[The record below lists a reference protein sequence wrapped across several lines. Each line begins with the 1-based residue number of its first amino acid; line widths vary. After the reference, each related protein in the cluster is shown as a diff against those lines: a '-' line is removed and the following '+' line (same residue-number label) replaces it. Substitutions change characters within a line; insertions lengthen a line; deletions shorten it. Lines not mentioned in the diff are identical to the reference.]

1 MTESTNP
8 TNQVKKR
15 GTSIPLLIGFAVLGF
30 IAWMAGPTVMKYA
43 LFFQEQRKH
52 NRINSEIGKKK
63 LPSSDAVTS
72 PEVPAMVTTGGPG
85 GPGGPGGGRQD
96 PEEMFKGRDK
106 DGNGK
111 LEGAEISERM
121 QGRLAD
127 IDKDADG
134 AVSKE
139 EFLAAIPNRQAPSG
153 SNANPPAD
161 PPTAEIKLDA
171 GAAPEPTSNE
181 PSKETPKE

>member
-8 TNQVKKR
+8 ANQVKKR

-85 GPGGPGGGRQD
+85 GPGGGRQD

-121 QGRLAD
+121 QGRLAE

-161 PPTAEIKLDA
+161 PPTEEIKLET
-171 GAAPEPTSNE
+171 GTAPEPTSNE

>member
-1 MTESTNP
+1 MTESTP
-8 TNQVKKR
+8 PANQVKKR
-15 GTSIPLLIGFAVLGF
+15 GTSIFLLIGFGILGVL
-30 IAWMAGPTVMKYA
+30 AYLAGPTVMKYA

-52 NRINSEIGKKK
+52 NRINSEIGKTK
-63 LPSSDAVTS
+63 LPTSDAVSS
-72 PEVPAMVTTGGPG
+72 PEAPPMVTASAPG
-85 GPGGPGGGRQD
+85 GQGGPGGGRQD
-96 PEEMFKGRDK
+96 PEEMFNGRDK

-111 LEGAEISERM
+111 LEGTEISERM
-121 QGRLAD
+121 QGRLAE

-139 EFLAAIPNRQAPSG
+139 EFLAAIASRQAPSG
-153 SNANPPAD
+153 SGSNPPAD

-171 GAAPEPTSNE
+171 STAPEPAANE

>member
-8 TNQVKKR
+8 ANQVKRR

-52 NRINSEIGKKK
+52 NRINSEIGKTK
-63 LPSSDAVTS
+63 LPTGDATGDTVSS
-72 PEVPAMVTTGGPG
+72 PEVPPMVTTGGPG
-85 GPGGPGGGRQD
+85 GGRQN
-96 PEEMFKGRDK
+96 PEEMFKSRDK

-111 LEGAEISERM
+111 LEAAEISERM
-121 QGRLAD
+121 QGRLAE
-127 IDKDADG
+127 IDKDGDG

-139 EFLAAIPNRQAPSG
+139 EFLAAIPSRQAPSG
-153 SNANPPAD
+153 SSSSPPAE
-161 PPTAEIKLDA
+161 PPTAETKLDA
-171 GAAPEPTSNE
+171 GTAPDPTSNE

>member
-8 TNQVKKR
+8 ANQMKKR
-15 GTSIPLLIGFAVLGF
+15 GTSISLLIGFGILGV
-30 IAWMAGPTVMKYA
+30 AAYLAGPTVMKYA

-52 NRINSEIGKKK
+52 NRINSEIGKTK
-63 LPSSDAVTS
+63 LPTSDAVSS
-72 PEVPAMVTTGGPG
+72 PEVPPMVTTGGPG
-85 GPGGPGGGRQD
+85 GGRQN
-96 PEEMFKGRDK
+96 PEEMFKSRDK

-111 LEGAEISERM
+111 LEGTENSERM
-121 QGRLAD
+121 QARLAE

-134 AVSKE
+134 AVYKE
-139 EFLAAIPNRQAPSG
+139 VLLAAIPSRQAPNS
-153 SNANPPAD
+153 SSSTAPAD

-171 GAAPEPTSNE
+171 GTAPEPTSNE